1 MFGVIG
7 FVARRRLKACKQR
20 LENLFFGWIRFAS
33 GNPADGDVSAGDAIQ
48 RAFRIARQVTCDEK
62 KHAKHYRDYAHC
74 PDSHSDYK
82 RSGKRQVPARF
93 WLAEPRRILSFEPME
108 FSPQQDAALKA
119 VSRWLRDG
127 RPQVFRLFG
136 YAGTGKTT
144 LARHFAEH
152 VDGSVQFAAFTGK
165 AAQVLR
171 SKGAVNART
180 IHSLIYRPRGEEAVS
195 DESTGRTTMS
205 PTFSL
210 NRQSPVAKAALIVI
224 DECSMVDE
232 ALGRDLMSFGTPILV
247 LGDPGQLPPI
257 SGGGFFTDHE
267 PDILLTEIHRQA
279 RDNPIIRLA
288 LDVREGRE
296 FMQGNYGTAQVI
308 GKADVTQDLV
318 LAADQV
324 LVGANRTRRLYNRRI
339 RALKGYE
346 GETPVVGDKL
356 VCLRNDPAKGLLNG
370 SLWKVMTSS
379 RETVKPGINLLV
391 SPEEDDPDR
400 GVSKIKLLK
409 AAFEEPESDIPWS
422 TKKRYDD
429 FDFGYALTVHKAQG
443 SQWDNVV
450 LFDESYAFKD
460 TRQRWLYTAITRAA
474 ERLTVVR

>member
-1 MFGVIG
+1 
-7 FVARRRLKACKQR
+7 
-20 LENLFFGWIRFAS
+20 
-33 GNPADGDVSAGDAIQ
+33 
-48 RAFRIARQVTCDEK
+48 
-62 KHAKHYRDYAHC
+62 
-74 PDSHSDYK
+74 
-82 RSGKRQVPARF
+82 
-93 WLAEPRRILSFEPME
+93 ME
-108 FSPQQDAALKA
+108 FSPQQDEALKA
-119 VSRWLRDG
+119 VARWLKSG
-127 RPQVFRLFG
+127 SSQLFRLFG

-152 VDGSVQFAAFTGK
+152 VDGDVQFAAFTGK

-171 SKGAVNART
+171 SKGASNART
-180 IHSLIYRPRGEEAVS
+180 IHSLIYRPRGEEQVE
-195 DESTGRTTMS
+195 DETTGKTLIS
-205 PTFSL
+205 PTFSI
-210 NRQSPVAKAALIVI
+210 NRQSPIAKAKLVII

-232 ALGRDLMSFGTPILV
+232 ELGRDLMSFGTPILV

-257 SGGGFFTDHE
+257 SGGGYFTEHE
-267 PDILLTEIHRQA
+267 PDFLLTEIHRQA

-296 FMQGNYGTAQVI
+296 FTYGDYGTAQVI
-308 GKADVTQDLV
+308 PRGAVNSDIV

-324 LVGANRTRRLYNRRI
+324 LVGVNRTRRRYNQRLRE
-339 RALKGYE
+339 LKGFEAFY
-346 GETPVVGDKL
+346 PQAGDKL

-400 GVSKIKLLK
+400 GVAKIKLLK
-409 AAFEEPESDIPWS
+409 AAFEDPDGDIPWQ

-443 SQWDNVV
+443 SQWNDVV
-450 LFDESYAFKD
+450 LFDESFAFRD

-474 ERLTVVR
+474 ERLTIVR